1 MESIKRALA
10 ILALAI
16 VCGSL
21 AVGQAAQN
29 PDQMR
34 IQREV
39 RHELW
44 MLPWLTVFDNL
55 QYRVDGSTVTLMGQ
69 VTDPANK
76 SEAERTVKNIE
87 GVEHVDNKIE
97 VLPPAP
103 MDQQLRVMLFHAIYG
118 YATLQKYDMGVQKPI
133 RIIVK
138 GGHVT
143 LEGVVDSEADKNAAG
158 IRANSVPG
166 IFSVTNNLQVVGPGS
181 GS

>member
-1 MESIKRALA
+1 MESRKRALVV
-10 ILALAI
+10 LALAI

-21 AVGQAAQN
+21 AMGQAAQN
-29 PDQMR
+29 PDQTR

-44 MLPWLTVFDNL
+44 MLPWLSVFDNL
-55 QYRVDGSTVTLMGQ
+55 QYRVDGSTVTLMGE

-76 SEAERTVKNIE
+76 SDAEKTVKNIE
-87 GVEHVDNKIE
+87 GVEHVVNQIE

-103 MDQQLRVMLFHAIYG
+103 MDQQIRLAEFRAIYG

-143 LEGVVDSEADKNAAG
+143 LEGVVDSEADKDAAG
-158 IRANSVPG
+158 IRANSVPNV
-166 IFSVTNNLQVVGPGS
+166 FSVTNNLQVAS
-181 GS
+181 GGGA